1 MENEIND
8 PELLIL
14 ITLEAENTSMGNLL
28 LASIT
33 EIEKF
38 TVKDSLPKIDQ
49 ERYSKKARRII

>member
-14 ITLEAENTSMGNLL
+14 ITLEAENTSTDNLL
-28 LASIT
+28 LASTT